1 MRNTLSPRPPPR
13 ARRRFTDMAMEFDLE
28 KVKDKLGIGADK
40 VYAVMGEF
48 EDPDDLVKAGRKIRQ
63 MGYTKID
70 AMSPFPVHGIDDA
83 IGIPYSKLGW
93 IVIVFSMT
101 GLAIALLLQWYEGA
115 GGMNTLL
122 MRFGLSGYPLMVGGK
137 PFFDFSYSI
146 PVDWELTVLFTS
158 FAAFIGMWAMNGLPR
173 LYHPS
178 MNYRNAHRASDDRFL
193 LVVEADDPRFSPA
206 KTSEDMR
213 SVGARDVEVVEG

>member
-1 MRNTLSPRPPPR
+1 MPKR
-13 ARRRFTDMAMEFDLE
+13 FDLD

-40 VYAVMGEF
+40 VYGVMGEF
-48 EDPDDLVKAGRKIRQ
+48 EDPEDLVEAGRKIRQ

-93 IVIVFSMT
+93 IVVVFSMT

-115 GGMNTLL
+115 GGMNALL
-122 MRFGLSGYPLMVGGK
+122 LRFGLSGYPLMVGGK

-158 FAAFIGMWAMNGLPR
+158 FAAFLGMWAMNGLPR

-178 MNYRNAHRASDDRFL
+178 MNYRHAHRASDDRFL
-193 LVVEADDPRFSPA
+193 LVIEADDPMFAPA